1 MVVLYSMASSRLE
14 RVEESATIKAAS
26 IASKLKEEG
35 IDVIS
40 FTLGEPDFDTPKH
53 ICDAAA
59 DAMYR
64 GETHYTPA
72 AGIAELRSA
81 IAQKLRTE
89 NELDAKA
96 SDILVTPGAKQAIFE
111 IMMSVLD
118 DGDEAILFD
127 PAWVSY
133 DPAIKFAGANTVWVP
148 TDPEDGFT
156 PIDMEEYITDRTK
169 LIVVN
174 SPGNPTGAVYDRQI
188 LQQIADLAIDNDIL
202 VLSDEI
208 YEKIIYDREHLSIGS
223 FEGMQERT
231 ITVNGFS
238 KAYAM
243 TGWRL
248 GYVCAE
254 PDILK
259 GMLKI
264 QSHSVSSATSFV
276 QYGGV
281 AALEGPQ
288 DPVNEMVGMFR
299 ARRDLLVDGL
309 NSLGIKCQKP
319 GGAFYAFAD
328 VSEYGDGDAIA
339 EKLLTDAHVAV
350 TPGSAFGESGRDF
363 IRISYA
369 TSLDRIKEGL
379 ERIGSALA

>member
-1 MVVLYSMASSRLE
+1 MASSRLK
-14 RVEESATIKAAS
+14 RVEESATIKAANT
-26 IASKLKEEG
+26 ANKMRQEG
-35 IDVIS
+35 IDIIG

-64 GETHYTPA
+64 GETHYAPS
-72 AGIAELRSA
+72 AGVPELKNAIAE
-81 IAQKLRTE
+81 KLRTDNKLE
-89 NELDAKA
+89 ATA
-96 SDILVTPGAKQAIFE
+96 SDIIVTPGAKQAIFE
-111 IMMSVLD
+111 IMMSMLD
-118 DGDEAILFD
+118 DNDEALLFD

-148 TDPEDGFT
+148 TDAEDGFK
-156 PIDMEEYITDRTK
+156 PHDPEEYITDKTK

-174 SPGNPTGAVYDRQI
+174 SPGNPTGAVYDKQT
-188 LQQIADLAIDNDIL
+188 LKNIADIAIDNDIL

-208 YEKIIYDREHLSIGS
+208 YEKIIYDKEHLSIGS
-223 FEGMQERT
+223 FEGMQNRT

-248 GYVCAE
+248 GYVYAR
-254 PDILK
+254 PDIIK
-259 GMLKI
+259 RMLKI
-264 QSHSVSSATSFV
+264 QSHSVSSATTFV
-276 QYGGV
+276 QYGGI
-281 AALEGPQ
+281 AALNGPQ
-288 DPVNEMVGMFR
+288 EPVREMVERFR

-309 NSLGIKCQKP
+309 NSIGIKCQKP

-350 TPGSAFGESGRDF
+350 TPGSAFGKSGKNF

-369 TSLDRIKEGL
+369 TSIERIKEGL
-379 ERIGSALA
+379 QRIEAALV

>member
-1 MVVLYSMASSRLE
+1 MASSRLE
-14 RVEESATIKAAS
+14 RVEESATIKAANV
-26 IASKLKEEG
+26 ANKMRQEG

-64 GETHYTPA
+64 GETHYSPS
-72 AGIAELRSA
+72 AGIPELRNA
-81 IAQKLRTE
+81 IAEKLRTE
-89 NELDAKA
+89 NKLDAKA

-111 IMMSVLD
+111 TMLSVLD

-133 DPAIKFAGANTVWVP
+133 EPAIKFAGANATWVP
-148 TDPEDGFT
+148 TDPYDGFK
-156 PIDMEEYITDRTK
+156 PLDMEEYITDKTK

-174 SPGNPTGAVYDRQI
+174 SPGNPTGAVYDKQTLKHI
-188 LQQIADLAIDNDIL
+188 SDLAIDNDIL

-208 YEKIIYDREHLSIGS
+208 YEKIIYGKEHFSIGS
-223 FEGMQERT
+223 FEGMQDRT
-231 ITVNGFS
+231 ITINGFS

-248 GYVCAE
+248 GYVCAR
-254 PDILK
+254 PDIFK

-276 QYGGV
+276 QYGGI

-288 DPVNEMVGMFR
+288 EPITEMVDRFK

-309 NSLGIKCQKP
+309 NAIGIKCQKP

-328 VSEYGDGDAIA
+328 VSEYGNGDAIT

-350 TPGSAFGESGRDF
+350 TPGSAFGESGKDF

-369 TSLDRIKEGL
+369 ASLERIQEGL
-379 ERIGSALA
+379 ERIRAALI

>member
-1 MVVLYSMASSRLE
+1 MASSRLE
-14 RVEESATIKAAS
+14 RVEESATIKAAN
-26 IASKLKEEG
+26 IANKLKQEG
-35 IDVIS
+35 FDIIS

-59 DAMYR
+59 DAMYK
-64 GETHYTPA
+64 GETHYTPS
-72 AGIAELRSA
+72 AGIPELRNA
-81 IAQKLRTE
+81 IAEKLRTE
-89 NELDAKA
+89 NKLDAKA

-118 DGDEAILFD
+118 DGDEALLCD

-133 DPAIKFAGANTVWVP
+133 DPAIKFAGANPVWVP
-148 TDPEDGFT
+148 TDHENGFK
-156 PIDMEEYITDRTK
+156 PSNMEEYVTDKTK
-169 LIVVN
+169 LIIVN
-174 SPGNPTGAVYDRQI
+174 SPGNPTGAVYDKQT
-188 LQQIADLAIDNDIL
+188 LKAIADIAIDKNIL

-223 FEGMQERT
+223 FEGMQDRT

-248 GYVCAE
+248 GYVCAKPE
-254 PDILK
+254 IFNGL
-259 GMLKI
+259 LKI
-264 QSHSVSSATSFV
+264 QSHSVSSATTFV

-288 DPVNEMVGMFR
+288 EPVTKMVDRFKL
-299 ARRDLLVDGL
+299 RRDLLVDGL
-309 NSLGIKCQKP
+309 NAIGIKCQKP

-328 VSEYGDGDAIA
+328 VSEYGNGDAVT
-339 EKLLTDAHVAV
+339 EKLLMDAHVAV
-350 TPGSAFGESGRDF
+350 TPGSAFGESGKDF

-369 TSLDRIKEGL
+369 TSLERIQEGL
-379 ERIGSALA
+379 ERIESALV

>member
-1 MVVLYSMASSRLE
+1 MASSRLQ
-14 RVEESATIKAAS
+14 RVEESATMKAANT
-26 IASKLKEEG
+26 ANKMREQG
-35 IDVIS
+35 IDIIS

-59 DAMYR
+59 DAMYS
-64 GETHYTPA
+64 GETHYAPG
-72 AGIAELRSA
+72 AGIPGLKNSIAE
-81 IAQKLRTE
+81 KLCKE
-89 NELDAKA
+89 NKLDAKA
-96 SDILVTPGAKQAIFE
+96 SEILVTPGAKQAIFE

-118 DGDEAILFD
+118 DNDEAVLFD

-133 DPAIKFAGANTVWVP
+133 DPAIKFAGANTTWVP
-148 TDPEDGFT
+148 TDPEKGFK
-156 PIDMEEYITDRTK
+156 PVDMEEYITDRTK
-169 LIVVN
+169 IIVVN
-174 SPGNPTGAVYDRQI
+174 SPGNPTGAVYDKQTLRN
-188 LQQIADLAIDNDIL
+188 IADIAIDNDIL

-208 YEKIIYDREHLSIGS
+208 YEKIIYDQEHLSIGS
-223 FEGMQERT
+223 FEGMQDRT

-248 GYVCAE
+248 GYVHAR
-254 PDILK
+254 PDIIK

-276 QYGGV
+276 QHGGI

-288 DPVNEMVGMFR
+288 EPVKEMVDRFR
-299 ARRDLLVDGL
+299 SRRDLLIDGL
-309 NSLGIKCQKP
+309 NGLGIKCQKP

-328 VSEYGDGDAIA
+328 VSEYGDGSTIA
-339 EKLLTDAHVAV
+339 EKLLMDAHVAV
-350 TPGSAFGESGRDF
+350 TPGSAFGESGSNF

-369 TSLDRIKEGL
+369 TSLERIQEGL
-379 ERIGSALA
+379 ERIKAALA

>member
-1 MVVLYSMASSRLE
+1 MASSRLE
-14 RVEESATIKAAS
+14 RVEESATIKAANV
-26 IASKLKEEG
+26 ANKMRQEG
-35 IDVIS
+35 IDIIS
-40 FTLGEPDFDTPKH
+40 FTLGEPDFNTPKH

-64 GETHYTPA
+64 GETHYTPS
-72 AGIAELRSA
+72 AGIPELKDA
-81 IAQKLRTE
+81 IANKLCTE
-89 NELDAKA
+89 NKLDAKA
-96 SDILVTPGAKQAIFE
+96 SDIIITPGAKQAIFE

-148 TDPEDGFT
+148 TDAEDGFK
-156 PIDMEEYITDRTK
+156 PQNPEEYVTDKTK

-174 SPGNPTGAVYDRQI
+174 SPGNPTGAVYDKQT
-188 LQQIADLAIDNDIL
+188 LKNIADIAIDNDIL

-223 FEGMQERT
+223 FEGMQDRT

-248 GYVCAE
+248 GYVHARS
-254 PDILK
+254 DIIK

-288 DPVNEMVGMFR
+288 EPVTEMVDRFKM
-299 ARRDLLVDGL
+299 RRDLLVDGL
-309 NSLGIKCQKP
+309 NAIGLKCQKP

-328 VSEYGDGDAIA
+328 VSEYGNGDAIT
-339 EKLLTDAHVAV
+339 ERLLMDAHVAV
-350 TPGSAFGESGRDF
+350 TPGSAFGESGKDF

-369 TSLDRIKEGL
+369 TSLERIQEGL
-379 ERIGSALA
+379 ERIKTALV

>member
-1 MVVLYSMASSRLE
+1 MASSRLE
-14 RVEESATIKAAS
+14 RVEESATIKAANV
-26 IASKLKEEG
+26 ANKMRQEG
-35 IDVIS
+35 IDIIS
-40 FTLGEPDFDTPKH
+40 FTLGEPDFNTPKH

-64 GETHYTPA
+64 GETHYTPS
-72 AGIAELRSA
+72 AGIPELKDA
-81 IAQKLRTE
+81 IANKLCTE
-89 NELDAKA
+89 NKLDAKS
-96 SDILVTPGAKQAIFE
+96 SDIIITPGAKQAIFE
-111 IMMSVLD
+111 IMMSVID

-148 TDPEDGFT
+148 TDAEDGFK
-156 PIDMEEYITDRTK
+156 PQNPEEYITDKTK

-174 SPGNPTGAVYDRQI
+174 SPGNPTGAVYDKQT
-188 LQQIADLAIDNDIL
+188 LKNIADIAIDNDLL

-223 FEGMQERT
+223 FEDMQDRT

-248 GYVCAE
+248 GYVHARS
-254 PDILK
+254 DIIK

-288 DPVNEMVGMFR
+288 EPVTEMVDRFKM
-299 ARRDLLVDGL
+299 RRDLLVDGL
-309 NSLGIKCQKP
+309 NAIGIKCQKP

-328 VSEYGDGDAIA
+328 VSEYGNGDTIT
-339 EKLLTDAHVAV
+339 EKLLMDAHVAV
-350 TPGSAFGESGRDF
+350 TPGSAFGESGKDF
-363 IRISYA
+363 VRISYA
-369 TSLDRIKEGL
+369 TSLERIQEGL
-379 ERIGSALA
+379 ERIKAALV

>member
-1 MVVLYSMASSRLE
+1 MASSRLD
-14 RVEESATIKAAS
+14 RVEESATIKAANV
-26 IASKLKEEG
+26 ANKMRQEG

-64 GETHYTPA
+64 GETHYSPS
-72 AGIAELRSA
+72 AGIPELRDA
-81 IAQKLRTE
+81 IAEKLRTE
-89 NELDAKA
+89 NKLDAKA

-111 IMMSVLD
+111 TMMSVLD

-133 DPAIKFAGANTVWVP
+133 EPAIKFAGANATWVP
-148 TDPEDGFT
+148 TDPYDGFK
-156 PIDMEEYITDRTK
+156 PLDMEEYITDKTK

-174 SPGNPTGAVYDRQI
+174 SPGNPTGAVYDKQTLKHI
-188 LQQIADLAIDNDIL
+188 SDVAIDNDIL

-208 YEKIIYDREHLSIGS
+208 YEKIIYGKEHFSIGS
-223 FEGMQERT
+223 FEGMQDRT

-248 GYVCAE
+248 GYVCAR
-254 PDILK
+254 PDIFK

-276 QYGGV
+276 QHGGV

-288 DPVNEMVGMFR
+288 EPITEMVDKFK
-299 ARRDLLVDGL
+299 ARRDLLLDGL
-309 NSLGIKCQKP
+309 NTIGIKCQKP

-328 VSEYGDGDAIA
+328 VSEYGNGDVIT

-350 TPGSAFGESGRDF
+350 TPGSAFGESGKDF

-369 TSLDRIKEGL
+369 ASLERIQEGL
-379 ERIGSALA
+379 ERIKAALI

>member
-1 MVVLYSMASSRLE
+1 MASSRLE
-14 RVEESATIKAAS
+14 RVEESATMKAANV
-26 IASKLKEEG
+26 ANKMRQEG
-35 IDVIS
+35 IDIIS

-64 GETHYTPA
+64 GETHYAPGAGVPA
-72 AGIAELRSA
+72 LRSA
-81 IAQKLRTE
+81 IAEKLCTE
-89 NELDAKA
+89 NKLDASA
-96 SDILVTPGAKQAIFE
+96 SDIIVTPGAKQAIFE

-118 DGDEAILFD
+118 DNDEAVLFD

-133 DPAIKFAGANTVWVP
+133 DPAIKFAGANTTWVP
-148 TDPEDGFT
+148 TDPENGFK
-156 PIDMEEYITDRTK
+156 PIDLEEYINERTK

-174 SPGNPTGAVYDRQI
+174 SPGNPTGAVYDKKT
-188 LQQIADLAIDNDIL
+188 LQNIADVAIDNDIL

-208 YEKIIYDREHLSIGS
+208 YEKIIYDQKHQSIGS
-223 FEGMQERT
+223 FEGMQDRT

-248 GYVCAE
+248 GYVHARS
-254 PDILK
+254 DIIK

-276 QYGGV
+276 QYGGI

-288 DPVNEMVGMFR
+288 EPVTEMVDRFK

-309 NSLGIKCQKP
+309 NALDIKCQKP

-328 VSEYGDGDAIA
+328 VSSYGDGNVVT
-339 EKLLTDAHVAV
+339 EKLLKDAHVAV
-350 TPGSAFGESGRDF
+350 TPGSAFGESGKDF

-369 TSLDRIKEGL
+369 TSLERIQEGL
-379 ERIGSALA
+379 ERIKAALA

>member
-1 MVVLYSMASSRLE
+1 MASSRLK
-14 RVEESATIKAAS
+14 RVEESATIKAANV
-26 IASKLKEEG
+26 ANKMLQEG
-35 IDVIS
+35 TDIIS

-64 GETHYTPA
+64 GETHYTPS
-72 AGIAELRSA
+72 AGIPELKDA
-81 IAQKLRTE
+81 IALKLCTE
-89 NELDAKA
+89 NKLDAKA
-96 SDILVTPGAKQAIFE
+96 SDIIVTPGAKQAIFE

-148 TDPEDGFT
+148 TDTEDGFK
-156 PIDMEEYITDRTK
+156 PQNPEEYITDKTK

-174 SPGNPTGAVYDRQI
+174 SPGNPTGAVYDKQT
-188 LQQIADLAIDNDIL
+188 LKNIADIAIDNDIL

-208 YEKIIYDREHLSIGS
+208 YEKIIYDQEHVSIGS
-223 FEGMQERT
+223 LDGMQDRT

-248 GYVCAE
+248 GYVHARS
-254 PDILK
+254 DVIK

-288 DPVNEMVGMFR
+288 EPVAEMVDRFKV
-299 ARRDLLVDGL
+299 RRDLLVDGL
-309 NSLGIKCQKP
+309 NAIGIKCQKP

-328 VSEYGDGDAIA
+328 VSEYGNGDTVT
-339 EKLLTDAHVAV
+339 EKLLKNAHVAV
-350 TPGSAFGESGRDF
+350 TPGSAFGESGKDF

-369 TSLDRIKEGL
+369 TSLERIQEGL
-379 ERIGSALA
+379 ERIKAALV

>member
-1 MVVLYSMASSRLE
+1 MASSRLE
-14 RVEESATIKAAS
+14 RVEESATIKAANV
-26 IASKLKEEG
+26 ANKMRQEG
-35 IDVIS
+35 VDVIS

-64 GETHYTPA
+64 GETHYSPS
-72 AGIAELRSA
+72 AGIPELRNA
-81 IAQKLRTE
+81 IAEKLRTE
-89 NELDAKA
+89 NKLDAKA

-118 DGDEAILFD
+118 DGDETILFD

-133 DPAIKFAGANTVWVP
+133 DPAIKFAGANTTWVP
-148 TDPEDGFT
+148 TDPYDGFK
-156 PIDMEEYITDRTK
+156 PRDLEEYITDKTK

-174 SPGNPTGAVYDRQI
+174 SPGNPTGAVYDKQTLKHI
-188 LQQIADLAIDNDIL
+188 SDLAIDNDIL

-208 YEKIIYDREHLSIGS
+208 YEKIIYGKEHFSIGS
-223 FEGMQERT
+223 FEGMQDRT

-248 GYVCAE
+248 GYVCAS
-254 PDILK
+254 PDIFK

-288 DPVNEMVGMFR
+288 EPVTEMVDRFK

-309 NSLGIKCQKP
+309 NAIGIKCQKP

-328 VSEYGDGDAIA
+328 VSEYGNGDIITG
-339 EKLLTDAHVAV
+339 KLLTNAHVAV
-350 TPGSAFGESGRDF
+350 TPGSAFGESGKDF

-369 TSLDRIKEGL
+369 TSLERIQEGL
-379 ERIGSALA
+379 ERIKTALV

>member
-1 MVVLYSMASSRLE
+1 MASSRLE
-14 RVEESATIKAAS
+14 RVEESATMKAANV
-26 IASKLKEEG
+26 ANKMRQEG

-64 GETHYTPA
+64 GETHYSPS
-72 AGIAELRSA
+72 AGIPELRNA
-81 IAQKLRTE
+81 IAEKLRTE
-89 NELDAKA
+89 NKLDAKA

-111 IMMSVLD
+111 TMMSVLD
-118 DGDEAILFD
+118 DGDETILFD

-133 DPAIKFAGANTVWVP
+133 DPAIKFAGANTTWVP
-148 TDPEDGFT
+148 TDPYDGFK
-156 PIDMEEYITDRTK
+156 PLDLEEYITDKTK

-174 SPGNPTGAVYDRQI
+174 SPGNPTGAVYDKQTLKHI
-188 LQQIADLAIDNDIL
+188 SDLAIDNDIL

-208 YEKIIYDREHLSIGS
+208 YEKIIYSKEHFSIGS
-223 FEGMQERT
+223 FEGMQDRT
-231 ITVNGFS
+231 ITINGFS

-248 GYVCAE
+248 GYVCAR
-254 PDILK
+254 PDIFK

-276 QYGGV
+276 QHGGI

-288 DPVNEMVGMFR
+288 EPITEMVDMFK

-309 NSLGIKCQKP
+309 NAIGIKCQKP

-328 VSEYGDGDAIA
+328 VSEYGNGDAIT

-350 TPGSAFGESGRDF
+350 TPGSAFGESGKDF

-369 TSLDRIKEGL
+369 ASLERIQEGL
-379 ERIGSALA
+379 ERIKAALI

>member
-1 MVVLYSMASSRLE
+1 MASSRLE
-14 RVEESATIKAAS
+14 RVEESATIKAANV
-26 IASKLKEEG
+26 ANKMRQDG
-35 IDVIS
+35 IDIIS
-40 FTLGEPDFDTPKH
+40 FTLGEPDFNTPKH

-64 GETHYTPA
+64 GETHYTPS
-72 AGIAELRSA
+72 AGIPELKDA
-81 IAQKLRTE
+81 IANKLCTE
-89 NELDAKA
+89 NKLDAKS
-96 SDILVTPGAKQAIFE
+96 SDIIITPGAKQAIFE

-148 TDPEDGFT
+148 TDAEDGFK
-156 PIDMEEYITDRTK
+156 PQNPEEYITDKTK

-174 SPGNPTGAVYDRQI
+174 SPGNPTGAVYDKQT
-188 LQQIADLAIDNDIL
+188 LKNIADIAIDNDLL

-223 FEGMQERT
+223 FEGMQDRT

-248 GYVCAE
+248 GYVHARS
-254 PDILK
+254 DVIK

-288 DPVNEMVGMFR
+288 EPVTEMVERFKM
-299 ARRDLLVDGL
+299 RRDLLVDGL
-309 NSLGIKCQKP
+309 NAIGIKCQKP

-328 VSEYGDGDAIA
+328 VSEYGNGDTIT
-339 EKLLTDAHVAV
+339 EKLLMDAHVAV
-350 TPGSAFGESGRDF
+350 TPGSAFGESGKDF
-363 IRISYA
+363 VRISYA
-369 TSLDRIKEGL
+369 TSLERIQEGL
-379 ERIGSALA
+379 ERIKAALV